1 MSLESLTSQSTIT
14 VERQVS
20 ARDAGGGIS
29 NTWTD
34 HYPSIRGRIE
44 DASAARVEQ
53 FARRQINISHEMF
66 TQQAGIGMGMR
77 IKETFLGAAT
87 ALASGA
93 QVATVTGL
101 AIDMNGTPA
110 LFTAAQSLSAVSG
123 TAPTLDGKFQE
134 RGYDGAFTANT
145 VSGSPIISNVSVP
158 GLAVGDAVTGSGIP
172 ALTTILSVS
181 GSQATLSANAT
192 LTAVGVALT
201 ATGTWTN
208 VAGAT
213 FGQVG
218 KSAVPTKQ
226 TIVALRTKRYL
237 RYVGTIGGASPSFTV
252 GVEINP
258 PRYYLVES
266 VIDERATGGIP
277 YYAEVMMEE
286 QRGRV

>member
-20 ARDAGGGIS
+20 SRDAGGGIS

-53 FARRQINISHEMF
+53 FARRQINITHEMF

-77 IKETFLGAAT
+77 IKETFVGNAVG
-87 ALASGA
+87 LASA
-93 QVATVTGL
+93 AKITTVTGA
-101 AIDMNGTPA
+101 AIDMNGAPA
-110 LFTAAQSLSAVSG
+110 VFNAAQSISAVSG

-145 VSGSPIISNVSVP
+145 VSGSPIITVVSVP
-158 GLAVGDAVTGSGIP
+158 GLAVGDAVAGAGIP

-181 GSQATLSANAT
+181 GSRATLSANAT
-192 LTAVGVALT
+192 ATAVGVALT
-201 ATGTWTN
+201 ATGTWTD

-213 FGQVG
+213 FAQVG
-218 KSAVPTKQ
+218 KSAVPVKQ
-226 TIVALRTKRYL
+226 TITALRTKRYL
-237 RYVGTIGGASPSFTV
+237 RYIGTIGGASPSFTV

-258 PRYYLVES
+258 GRYYLVQSLIEN
-266 VIDERATGGIP
+266 RATGGIP
-277 YYAEVMMEE
+277 YHAEIMCEE
-286 QRGRV
+286 IRGRV